1 MIESE
6 WKMVTLTSGNGK
18 SGQSLLVLKL
28 GNRFKVKIDAATGV
42 PKQKNKSSG
51 IHRWQCLCSFSMGKL
66 SGKFKADLEGVINV
80 YKTEDGRKIFLGS

>member
-42 PKQKNKSSG
+42 SKQKISP
-51 IHRWQCLCSFSMGKL
+51 
-66 SGKFKADLEGVINV
+66 LEYIYGCVCVVLVWRN
-80 YKTEDGRKIFLGS
+80 